1 MNVTLRQLRAF
12 VAVARTGSFTLAAES
27 LFITQSALSGLIK
40 ELESAL
46 GLRVIDRSTRRTRLS
61 DVGRDL
67 YPLVEKILNDLDRV
81 MDEVAQ
87 RQELK
92 TGVVRIA
99 APQLMASTLL
109 PEIIA
114 AYAAARPAIRI
125 KVVDCAVESV
135 MSRVFSGE
143 VDFGIGPE
151 REPNSDITATTLFRG
166 PFMVVFPDG
175 HPLQSLEDIT
185 WRDVLQ
191 YPLTTLQ
198 GQFTERL
205 ALDLRAA
212 VRGLNFSPAHE
223 VAFMSTALAM
233 VNAGMGITVCIS
245 YAASLVKLYGLQL
258 RPLRDPEVFR
268 NFYVFTRQGRSLSPA
283 AEDFEDFL
291 FDYVKARPML
301 GAGPD
306 GDRATTALADPPVSG
321 Q

>member
-12 VAVARTGSFTLAAES
+12 VAVGRTGSFTLAAES
-27 LFITQSALSGLIK
+27 LFVTQSALSGLIK
-40 ELESAL
+40 ELEQAL
-46 GLRVIDRSTRRTRLS
+46 GLRVVDRSTRRTRLS

-81 MDEVAQ
+81 MDEVAE
-87 RQELK
+87 RQALK
-92 TGVVRIA
+92 TGVVRVA

-109 PEIIA
+109 PEIVA
-114 AYAAARPAIRI
+114 AYAAERPAIRI

-151 REPNSDITATTLFRG
+151 REPNSDIVATTLFKG
-166 PFMVVFPDG
+166 PFMVVYPKG
-175 HPLQSLEDIT
+175 HPLSELHDIH
-185 WRDVLQ
+185 WRDVVR

-212 VRGLNFSPAHE
+212 VRDLNFSPTHE

-233 VNAGMGITVCIS
+233 VNAGLGITVCVS
-245 YAASLVKLYGLQL
+245 YAASLVKLYQL
-258 RPLRDPEVFR
+258 EMSALHEPEVFR

-283 AEDFEDFL
+283 AADFQRFL
-291 FDYVKARPML
+291 FSYVEERPML
-301 GAGPD
+301 G
-306 GDRATTALADPPVSG
+306 
-321 Q
+321 

>member
-1 MNVTLRQLRAF
+1 MTVTLRQLRAF

-40 ELESAL
+40 EFESAL

-81 MDEVAQ
+81 MEEVEQ
-87 RQELK
+87 RQALK
-92 TGVVRIA
+92 TGVARVA

-109 PEIIA
+109 PEIVA
-114 AYAAARPAIRI
+114 AYAVARPAIRV

-151 REPNSDITATTLFRG
+151 REPNSDIAATTLFRG
-166 PFMVVFPDG
+166 PFMVVFPTG
-175 HPLQSLEDIT
+175 HPLGELEEIS
-185 WRDVLQ
+185 WRDVLR

-212 VRGLNFSPAHE
+212 NRGLNFLPTHE

-233 VNAGMGITVCIS
+233 VNAGLGITVCIS
-245 YAASLVKLYGLQL
+245 YAASLVQLYRLEM

-268 NFYVFTRQGRSLSPA
+268 SFYVFTRQGRSLSPA
-283 AEDFEDFL
+283 AEDFKTFL
-291 FDYVKARPML
+291 FDFVGARPML
-301 GAGPD
+301 G
-306 GDRATTALADPPVSG
+306 TA
-321 Q
+321 

>member
-1 MNVTLRQLRAF
+1 MTVTLRQLRAF

-40 ELESAL
+40 EFESAL

-81 MDEVAQ
+81 MEEVEQ
-87 RQELK
+87 RQALK
-92 TGVVRIA
+92 TGVARVA

-109 PEIIA
+109 PEIVA
-114 AYAAARPAIRI
+114 AYAGARPAIRV

-151 REPNSDITATTLFRG
+151 REPNSDIAATTLFRG
-166 PFMVVFPDG
+166 PFMVVFPTG
-175 HPLQSLEDIT
+175 HPLGELEEIS
-185 WRDVLQ
+185 WRDVLR

-212 VRGLNFSPAHE
+212 NRGLNFSPTHE

-233 VNAGMGITVCIS
+233 VNAGLGITVCIS
-245 YAASLVKLYGLQL
+245 YAASLVQLYRLEM

-268 NFYVFTRQGRSLSPA
+268 SFYVFTRQGRSLSPA
-283 AEDFEDFL
+283 AEDFKTFL
-291 FDYVKARPML
+291 FDFVGARPML
-301 GAGPD
+301 G
-306 GDRATTALADPPVSG
+306 TA
-321 Q
+321 